1 MKANSVFIGL
11 GTNLGNRKQNL
22 KKALIELKT
31 FIKIT
36 HKSSVYESKP
46 VGYKN
51 QPDFL
56 NMVIEGQTTLA
67 PRKLLASLQ
76 KVEKKLGRKKTFKN
90 GPRIIDLDILFYEHT
105 ILRQHDLIIPHPEIP
120 NRAFVLIP
128 LAEIAAKKQPW
139 IKKRSKN

>member
-11 GTNLGNRKQNL
+11 GTNLGNRHQNL
-22 KKALIELKT
+22 KKALIKLKT
-31 FIKIT
+31 FIKIQ

-51 QPDFL
+51 QPDFF
-56 NMVIEGQTTLA
+56 NMVIEGQTKLS
-67 PRKLLASLQ
+67 PRKLLVQL
-76 KVEKKLGRKKTFKN
+76 KKTEKTLGRKKTFKN

-105 ILRQHDLIIPHPEIP
+105 ILKRRDLIIPHPEIQ

-128 LAEIAAKKQPW
+128 LTEIISKKQPW
-139 IKKRSKN
+139 IKKRSGN

>member
-11 GTNLGNRKQNL
+11 GTNLGNREQNL

-31 FIKIT
+31 FIKIK
-36 HKSSVYESKP
+36 HKSSVYETKP

-51 QPDFL
+51 QSDFL
-56 NMVIEGQTTLA
+56 NMVIEGQTTLT
-67 PRKLLASLQ
+67 PRRLLVSLK

-105 ILRQHDLIIPHPEIP
+105 ILKQRDLIIPHPEIQ

-128 LAEIAAKKQPW
+128 LAEIAAKKRPW